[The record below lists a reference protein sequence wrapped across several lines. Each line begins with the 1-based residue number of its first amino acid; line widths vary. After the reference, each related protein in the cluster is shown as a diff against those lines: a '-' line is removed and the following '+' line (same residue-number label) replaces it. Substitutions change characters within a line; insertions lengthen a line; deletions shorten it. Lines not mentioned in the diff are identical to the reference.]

1 MKTLELT
8 CFSWIYMAYCP
19 FPKEHNPKFL
29 SQQPRST
36 LVWLHSLVP
45 PLPAPGHPEGGL
57 LMFPRRLPG
66 SILSSFSCHT
76 LVTLDVLP
84 VRRRFSPKDKQFVRA
99 QKTLRCSKI
108 SSNAWAA
115 GRDICLFSDMSH
127 ALSNKQRQVECPS
140 LLMARHSSGLWGS
153 WTRQPFILQLAE
165 PTSLWDLFDR
175 RPQTLWGVTK
185 GDFFLKSIWGAA
197 FPSGFVRCTVL
208 SISCMLFASLL
219 WTSFIASQ
227 FFCDY
232 HKTLSSTICKAAPR
246 CHWPLC

>member
-1 MKTLELT
+1 MP
-8 CFSWIYMAYCP
+8 FS
-19 FPKEHNPKFL
+19 
-29 SQQPRST
+29 
-36 LVWLHSLVP
+36 LHS
-45 PLPAPGHPEGGL
+45 
-57 LMFPRRLPG
+57 
-66 SILSSFSCHT
+66 

-99 QKTLRCSKI
+99 SSELLRRLCDVQRFRQMLGPQGEMI
-108 SSNAWAA
+108 
-115 GRDICLFSDMSH
+115 ICLFSDLSH

-140 LLMARHSSGLWGS
+140 LLVARHSRGLWGS

-185 GDFFLKSIWGAA
+185 GDFFLKAYGERLSLQ
-197 FPSGFVRCTVL
+197 VL
-208 SISCMLFASLL
+208 CGVQFYLYPVYFSASLLL